1 MQKVL
6 IISGAVVLTIGL
18 LWPWLSKLPLGK
30 LPGDIFVQSD
40 KFSFGFPI
48 VTCIL
53 ISIIL
58 TILMNVW
65 K

>member
-6 IISGAVVLTIGL
+6 IISGAVVLAFGL

>member
-1 MQKVL
+1 MQKIL
-6 IISGAVVLTIGL
+6 IITGLVILTIGL
-18 LWPWLSKLPLGK
+18 LWPMLSKLPLGK

-48 VTCIL
+48 VSCIL

>member
-1 MQKVL
+1 MQKIL
-6 IISGAVVLTIGL
+6 INSGLVILCIGL
-18 LWPWLSKLPLGK
+18 LWPMLSKLPIGR

-40 KFSFGFPI
+40 KFFIGFPI

>member
-6 IISGAVVLTIGL
+6 IISGAVVLAIGL

>member
-30 LPGDIFVQSD
+30 LPGDIFVQSY
-40 KFSFGFPI
+40 KYSFGFPI